1 MGQAISTSA
10 LWGVKRVLPETYL
23 ESFESIVES
32 AFVPRDLGP
41 MITSTDAVMCLDA
54 LCGDSHAA
62 MLQLVELQDHRIAGV
77 MTPMIERSETV
88 ADAIRTVLMFNCR
101 HAEPL
106 YWTGSV
112 RGDHVAITGWF
123 DRPAGVSRPQGERLL
138 TLGVLQLVAGFKS
151 ALGDAFQ
158 PTLIR
163 IKPSAASME
172 WPSHFLGVPI
182 ESDAPETELLLARSC
197 LARANPLRREV
208 IATPRLVAERERY
221 QEDAKKSLLRND
233 TCSWIRA
240 HLPSGNCD
248 LTQLATRLNCDKRT
262 LQRRFEHELSCRF
275 SDLVD
280 DVRAEMCLPLLE
292 SGIYPMQA
300 IAEQLGYATS
310 GNFSRFFQRR
320 YGCTPRDWMRLAVAA
335 A

>member
-10 LWGVKRVLPETYL
+10 LWGIKRLLPHSYL
-23 ESFESIVES
+23 EDFETLVDAAS
-32 AFVPRDLGP
+32 VPCGLGP
-41 MITSTDAVMCLDA
+41 MITSTDIVGCVDA
-54 LCGDSHAA
+54 LCSDSHTPL
-62 MLQLVELQDHRIAGV
+62 LQLAELQDHRIAGV
-77 MTPMIERSETV
+77 MAPMLERSKTV

-106 YWTGSV
+106 YWTGSL

-123 DRPAGVSRPQGERLL
+123 DRPAGVSIAQAERLC
-138 TLGVLQLVAGFKS
+138 TLGVLQMVAGFKS

-163 IKPSAASME
+163 IKPSVGNTE

-182 ESDAPETELLLARSC
+182 ERDAPETELLLARSC

-208 IATPRLVAERERY
+208 SVGPELVAERERY
-221 QEDAKKSLLRND
+221 LEDAKKSLLRND

-240 HLPSGNCD
+240 HLPIGDCD
-248 LTQLATRLNCDKRT
+248 LTQLAARLNCDKRT
-262 LQRRFEHELSCRF
+262 LQRRFERDLSCRF

-320 YGCTPRDWMRLAVAA
+320 YGCTPRDWTRLALAA